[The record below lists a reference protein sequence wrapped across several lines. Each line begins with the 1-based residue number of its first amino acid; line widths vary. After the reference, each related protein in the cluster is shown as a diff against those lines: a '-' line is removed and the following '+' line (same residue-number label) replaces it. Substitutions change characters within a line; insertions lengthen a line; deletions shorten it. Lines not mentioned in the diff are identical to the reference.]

1 MSMRVREKQKPQT
14 TLTMQPLADSPR
26 FTQEAQLIEEARSG
40 EASGLVEY
48 LYLDILPWRARKL
61 ARLFRE
67 TCGAT
72 LDAEDIQQAGVE
84 CALRSLGRALLM
96 QNPLSFLIH
105 AAQLA
110 MLHYCQEQRGP
121 IRVPHV
127 SQWRGARVPTVK
139 SLDAVIPGTDE
150 LTLAEILAGEACH
163 V

>member
-1 MSMRVREKQKPQT
+1 MQT
-14 TLTMQPLADSPR
+14 CADSTL
-26 FTQEAQLIEEARSG
+26 FTREAQLIEAARRG

-48 LYLDILPWRARKL
+48 LYLEVLPWRARKL

-67 TCGAT
+67 TCGAA
-72 LDAEDIQQAGVE
+72 LDTEDIQQTGAE
-84 CALRSLGRALLM
+84 CALRSLGRALRM
-96 QNPLSFLIH
+96 QNPLSFLVH
-105 AAQLA
+105 AAQHA

-127 SQWRGARVPTVK
+127 SQWRGALVPAVR

-150 LTLAEILAGEACH
+150 LTLAEVLAGEACY